1 MSVKDFL
8 AKYQIGLGLVGGSII
23 LSTTWGTCS
32 FLPTGDEAEEPAKEE
47 ATEEA
52 AAPAEGEAAAPE
64 GDGEAVPPAEP
75 SE

>member
-23 LSTTWGTCS
+23 LSTTLGTCS
-32 FLPTGDEAEEPAKEE
+32 FLPTEDVAEEPAKEE

-64 GDGEAVPPAEP
+64 GDGEAAPPAEP